1 LTLLKEDP
9 CAVRHL
15 PGQEV
20 LMALILT
27 LTPNPAIDVSASVE
41 HLQPDRKLRC
51 GPGSRD
57 PGGGGVN
64 VARVVHRLG
73 AETLAVF
80 PSGGFVGQLLERL
93 VQAEGVNTLA
103 VPVQDET
110 RENFTVL
117 DETTCEQFRFVLPG
131 PHLSSAEWMR
141 CLKALAS
148 IERKP
153 DFVCAS
159 GSLPP
164 GAPDDFYARVAQIV
178 ESWGVRL
185 ALDTSGPA
193 LKTALR
199 ERIHLIKPNLAEL
212 RELVDAAL
220 DDESS
225 LIGACRS
232 LIAAGR
238 TEIVALT
245 LGADG
250 ALLVT
255 ASEAWRA
262 DPVQI
267 AAVSTVGA
275 GDSFLGAMVWAL
287 ARGLP
292 LEDAFRQ
299 GSAAGAAALLAHGT
313 ELCRAGDVTRLL
325 ARVSVQ
331 RIAETAVA

>member
-1 LTLLKEDP
+1 
-9 CAVRHL
+9 
-15 PGQEV
+15 
-20 LMALILT
+20 MALILT

-41 HLQPDRKLRC
+41 RLQPDRKLRC

-64 VARVVHRLG
+64 VARVAHRLG
-73 AETLAVF
+73 AETLALF

-103 VPVQDET
+103 VPVQGET

-117 DETTCEQFRFVLPG
+117 DETTCEQYRFVLPG
-131 PHLSSAEWMR
+131 PHLSGAEWMR

-164 GAPDDFYARVAQIV
+164 GAPHDFYARVAEIA
-178 ESWGVRL
+178 ESWGVKL

-193 LKTALR
+193 LKAALR
-199 ERIHLIKPNLAEL
+199 ERIHLIKPNVAEL
-212 RELVDAAL
+212 RELVGAAL
-220 DDESS
+220 DDEP
-225 LIGACRS
+225 S
-232 LIAAGR
+232 LIAACRNLITSGR
-238 TEIVALT
+238 TEVVALT
-245 LGADG
+245 RGADG

-255 ASEAWRA
+255 AGEAWRA
-262 DPVQI
+262 EPLSI
-267 AAVSTVGA
+267 APVSTVGA

-287 ARGLP
+287 AAGQP
-292 LEDAFRQ
+292 LEAAFRQ
-299 GSAAGAAALLAHGT
+299 GAAAGAAALLVHGT
-313 ELCRAGDVTRLL
+313 ELCRPGDVTRLL
-325 ARVSVQ
+325 AQVTVQ
-331 RIAETAVA
+331 RIDEPAIA